1 MLIEYFDFRFCCSS
15 IFTIRS
21 PSIVY
26 DRRLHT
32 ATPQNVRPPRV
43 PVSRTGRGPETVLV
57 VRATRLRSTQKRFYS
72 VKVPNDMKIIMKKKN
87 KIFFGVYYIFSTLP
101 YRQFPSH
108 PRSSSRYATTLSYNP
123 TSSGL
128 TVFRRFTSTFV
139 NALHV
144 TIIIEMGTFVIFL
157 ISF

>member
-15 IFTIRS
+15 IITIRS

-26 DRRLHT
+26 DRRPHT

-72 VKVPNDMKIIMKKKN
+72 VKVPNDMKIIMKKKTR
-87 KIFFGVYYIFSTLP
+87 FFLGCITFFQHSPTANSHRTLGRAP
-101 YRQFPSH
+101 DTPLH
-108 PRSSSRYATTLSYNP
+108 CP
-123 TSSGL
+123 TIQPL
-128 TVFRRFTSTFV
+128 RV
-139 NALHV
+139 
-144 TIIIEMGTFVIFL
+144 
-157 ISF
+157 